1 MGRCRPFLEDFCGSV
16 TCELGYFTRTM
27 GYIAQY
33 WYILVLVVALMVGN
47 NLIQLIEPQI
57 TADIINSI
65 QDWLTDPV
73 GTPAQTI
80 LDRLPL
86 AGFIIVSSIAITAL
100 LEYVQRY
107 TVQYIGQKAVFNLR
121 NDLFQSLQEKSFSFY
136 DAAQTGQLMSRV
148 THDVRSM
155 QRMMSLWFT
164 SFANIFISYLAVLG
178 LLLSIDYRL
187 TLLSLIPAPFVL
199 LISYRYNRVARPLHR
214 EQRYKLGDMEAFLQQ
229 NITGIRVVR
238 TFTQEG
244 REIEKYAVKNH
255 EYMDLNLKTIRYR
268 ALYPNLNDV
277 FYSLATV
284 ALYWYGGNFLL
295 GHLISLGDLLLFT
308 RMMMRL
314 MQPLRFV
321 SMLTGMYT
329 SAMAGAERVFGIMD
343 QVPDVQDRPDA
354 IPLPPLKGE
363 VVFEDVSFEYLPG
376 KPVLEHINLI
386 VAPGETVAIL
396 GATGSGKS
404 TLIYL
409 VPRFYDVTAG
419 RILIDGHDV
428 RDVTL
433 RSLRQQIGISLQE
446 VFLFSTTIR
455 ENIAYGRPDTPLD
468 AIIAVAKAA
477 QAHDFIM
484 SFPAG
489 YDTFVGERGV
499 TLSGGQKQRI
509 AIARALLMDPKI
521 LIMDASTSF
530 VDTETESRI
539 QTALDALFQN
549 RTTLVIT
556 QRLST
561 IKTAHRIIVL
571 KDGQIGEA
579 GTHDELLAKNGIYT
593 RIYRTQFA
601 EEDLVLPEALQRAG
615 GGS

>member
-1 MGRCRPFLEDFCGSV
+1 M
-16 TCELGYFTRTM
+16 
-27 GYIAQY
+27 IQY
-33 WYILVLVVALMVGN
+33 WHILVFVVAVMVGTN
-47 NLIQLIEPQI
+47 YIQLIEPQI
-57 TADIINSI
+57 TADIINDI
-65 QDWLTDPV
+65 QDWITDPISN
-73 GTPAQTI
+73 PAQTI
-80 LDRLPL
+80 MDKLPTSVL
-86 AGFIIVSSIAITAL
+86 IIIGSIVVSAL
-100 LEYVQRY
+100 LEYVRRY
-107 TVQYIGQKAVFNLR
+107 AIQYIGQKAVFNLR
-121 NDLFQSLQEKSFSFY
+121 NDLYQSLQEKSFSFY
-136 DAAQTGQLMSRV
+136 DEAQTGQLMSRV

-155 QRMMSLWFT
+155 QRMMSMWFA
-164 SFANIFISYLAVLG
+164 SFANIFISYITVLG

-187 TLLSLIPAPFVL
+187 TLISLIPAPFVL

-214 EQRYKLGDMEAFLQQ
+214 EQRHMLGDIESFLQQ

-244 REIEKYAVKNH
+244 RETQKYSEKNQ

-268 ALYPNLNDV
+268 AMYPNLNDV

-284 ALYWYGGNFLL
+284 ALYWYGGSFLM
-295 GHLISLGDLLLFT
+295 GNMISLGDLLLFT

-314 MQPLRFV
+314 MQPLRFI

-329 SAMAGAERVFGIMD
+329 SAMAGAERVFGMMD
-343 QVPDVQDRPDA
+343 QESDVQDRPDA
-354 IPLPPLKGE
+354 IQLPPLKGE
-363 VVFEDVSFEYLPG
+363 VVFENVSFEYIPG
-376 KPVLEHINLI
+376 KPVLEDINLT
-386 VAPGETVAIL
+386 VHPGETIAIL

-409 VPRFYDVTAG
+409 VPRFYDVTSG
-419 RILIDGHDV
+419 RILIDGCDI
-428 RDVTL
+428 REVTL
-433 RSLRQQIGISLQE
+433 KSLRKQIGISLQE
-446 VFLFSTTIR
+446 VFLFSTTIK
-455 ENIAYGRPDTPLD
+455 ENIAYGRPDTTLD
-468 AIIAVAKAA
+468 EIIQVAKAA

-484 SFPAG
+484 SFPEG

-530 VDTETESRI
+530 VDTETESKI
-539 QTALDALFQN
+539 QKALEALFKD

-561 IKTAHRIIVL
+561 IKTANRIIVL
-571 KDGQIGEA
+571 KDGKIGEA
-579 GTHDELLAKNGIYT
+579 GTHEELLAQNGIYT

-601 EEDLVLPEALQRAG
+601 EEDLVMPEAFQSNG